1 MPFPPAERLSPR
13 TDFPWPP
20 QPSDAAAPPRSDD
33 PAPFPEA
40 APTPFPEPAVWRYPA
55 RASASRAQDTT
66 KPARETDPPADT
78 ADRPVVLIHG
88 FRGDHHG
95 LALIAHD
102 LRRRDVWVP
111 DLPGFGRTSPP
122 AGGLDLDA
130 FTTFIRALC
139 AACEAA
145 TGRRPLLVGH
155 SFGSVL
161 VAHAVAQDPAICRGV
176 GLLSPIVQPPLE
188 GSARFLTQLTRLYYA
203 AGRALPQPAGAALLA
218 HPVIVRAMS
227 EVMATSHDRMTRA
240 YIHDQH
246 ARHFSDYADRTSLA
260 QAYEV
265 STRHTVAEAAAG
277 LAHSAH
283 PLLVVAGDDD
293 LIAPLPAARGFV
305 EDLRGLGADVDLQ
318 ELGGV
323 GHLLH
328 YERPHHVAGAIEEFT
343 AGLDAE
349 GMQD

>member
-1 MPFPPAERLSPR
+1 MPFPHAERLSPR
-13 TDFPWPP
+13 ADFPWPP
-20 QPSDAAAPPRSDD
+20 PPSDAAAPPRSDA
-33 PAPFPEA
+33 PAPL
-40 APTPFPEPAVWRYPA
+40 PEPAVWRYPA
-55 RASASRAQDTT
+55 RASVSPSQDTT
-66 KPARETDPPADT
+66 APARHTATPTDSSV
-78 ADRPVVLIHG
+78 RPIILIHG

-111 DLPGFGRTSPP
+111 DLPGFGRTPPP

-130 FTTFIRALC
+130 FTAFIRALC

-161 VAHAVAQDPAICRGV
+161 VAHAVARDPAICAAA

-188 GSARFLTQLTRLYYA
+188 GSARLLTQLTRLYYA
-203 AGRALPQPAGAALLA
+203 AGRALPQAAGSALLA
-218 HPVIVRAMS
+218 HPLIVRAMS
-227 EVMATSHDRMTRA
+227 EVMATSRDRMTRA
-240 YIHDQH
+240 FIHDQH

-265 STRHTVAEAAAG
+265 STRHTVAEAVAG
-277 LAHSAH
+277 LADSTH

-293 LIAPLPAARGFV
+293 LIAPLEATRGFID
-305 EDLRGLGADVDLQ
+305 DLHGRGADVRLR
-318 ELGGV
+318 ELAGV
-323 GHLLH
+323 GHLIH
-328 YERPHHVAGAIEEFT
+328 YERPHPVAEALEAFA
-343 AGLDAE
+343 AGLD
-349 GMQD
+349 

>member
-20 QPSDAAAPPRSDD
+20 SLSDAVAPSLETTS
-33 PAPFPEA
+33 ASLPEA
-40 APTPFPEPAVWRYPA
+40 AVWRYPA
-55 RASASRAQDTT
+55 RASATSDAAVVTDSTT
-66 KPARETDPPADT
+66 ATDAATARPI
-78 ADRPVVLIHG
+78 VLIHG

-95 LALIAHD
+95 LELIAHD

-111 DLPGFGRTSPP
+111 DLPGFGRTPPP
-122 AGGLDLDA
+122 AGGLDLHA
-130 FTTFIRALC
+130 FTAFIRALC

-161 VAHAVAQDPAICRGV
+161 VAHAVAQDPAICTAV
-176 GLLSPIVQPPLE
+176 ALLSPIVQPPLE

-227 EVMATSHDRMTRA
+227 EVMATSRDRMTRA
-240 YIHDQH
+240 FIHDQH

-277 LAHSAH
+277 LAASAH
-283 PLLVVAGDDD
+283 PLLVLAGDDD

-305 EDLRGLGADVDLQ
+305 DDLRGLGADVRLR
-318 ELGGV
+318 ELAGV

-328 YERPHHVAGAIEEFT
+328 YERPHQVAEALEEFA
-343 AGLDAE
+343 AGL
-349 GMQD
+349 G